1 MLRRRHTEHGRPIEH
16 RPPSGAALLLAALAA
31 ASLTACGKR
40 NRYEPPP
47 PPPVTVSKPLQ
58 LSVADYLEVTGSV
71 AASKSVDLVA
81 RVEGYLRS
89 VDFQD
94 GSLVKA
100 GQLLFVIEPEPYEAK
115 LASQQAQLLDAQSE
129 YDRQLRLIKEN
140 ATSQANV
147 DKWRSQR
154 DEAQANVA
162 LARINLG
169 YTRITAPFTG
179 RIGRHLVD
187 PGNLVGA
194 SGTATKLA
202 TLEQIDPAFVYFS
215 VNERDV
221 LRVRA
226 SAQAQA
232 HYPLPNGQMPPLPV
246 YLGLQTEEGYPHQG
260 TLDFANTG
268 LDTGSGTLQ
277 LRALVPNPERVF
289 LPGLFARVRIARDQ
303 PAARLMVPDRVV
315 GNDQVGSY
323 VMLVAADHKVQQRRV
338 EIGPV
343 QDGLRA
349 IVSGLEPDSAVVVD
363 GLQNAVPGNAV
374 TPSERPLTPQAMAAA
389 AAR

>member
-1 MLRRRHTEHGRPIEH
+1 MPTPARTDRRGLCLR
-16 RPPSGAALLLAALAA
+16 LLLAALALVSIA
-31 ASLTACGKR
+31 ACGSR
-40 NRYEPPP
+40 NRYQPPP
-47 PPPVTVSKPLQ
+47 PPPVTVSKPLE
-58 LSVADYLEVTGSV
+58 LPVADYLETTGSV
-71 AASKSVDLVA
+71 AASRSVDLVA
-81 RVEGYLRS
+81 RVEGYLRT

-169 YTRITAPFTG
+169 YTRITAPFAG

-194 SGTATKLA
+194 SGSATKLA
-202 TLEQIDPAFVYFS
+202 TLEQIDPAYVYFS

-226 SAQAQA
+226 AAQAR
-232 HYPLPNGQMPPLPV
+232 YPLPNGQVPRVPV
-246 YLGLQTEEGYPHQG
+246 FLGLQTEEGFPHQG
-260 TLDFANTG
+260 ALDFANTG

-277 LRALVPNPERVF
+277 LRALVANPERVF
-289 LPGLFARVRIARDQ
+289 LPGLFARVRIARGA

-323 VMLVAADHKVQQRRV
+323 VMLVTADHKVQQQRV
-338 EIGPV
+338 EIGPL
-343 QDGLRA
+343 QSGLRA
-349 IVSGLEPDSAVVVD
+349 IVSGLEPGSDVVVD
-363 GLQNAVPGNAV
+363 GLQNAVPGNLV
-374 TPSERPLTPQAMAAA
+374 TPTERPLAPPPVAAA
-389 AAR
+389 TR

>member
-1 MLRRRHTEHGRPIEH
+1 MHTECAAH
-16 RPPSGAALLLAALAA
+16 RASAALALAGVMVAALLG
-31 ASLTACGKR
+31 ACGKR
-40 NRYEPPP
+40 NAYEPPP
-47 PPPVTVSKPLQ
+47 PPPVTVSKPARMP
-58 LSVADYLEVTGSV
+58 VTDYLQTTGSV
-71 AASKSVDLVA
+71 SAFMSVDLVA

-89 VDFQD
+89 VNFQD
-94 GSLVKA
+94 GSIVKA
-100 GQLLFVIEPEPYEAK
+100 GQVLFVIEPEPYRAK
-115 LASQQAQLLDAQSE
+115 LQGQEAQLLDAQSE
-129 YDRQLRLIKEN
+129 YDRQLRMIKEN

-154 DEAQANVA
+154 DEAQANVL

-169 YTRITAPFTG
+169 YTQITAPFTG

-187 PGNLVGA
+187 PGNLVGS
-194 SGTATKLA
+194 SGSATKLA
-202 TLEQIDPAFVYFS
+202 TIEQIDPAYVYFS
-215 VNERDV
+215 VNERDL

-226 SAQAQA
+226 AAQARGQ
-232 HYPLPNGQMPPLPV
+232 PLNQTPRVAV
-246 YLGLQTEEGYPHQG
+246 YLGLQTENGYPHEG

-277 LRALVPNPERVF
+277 LRAVVPNAHWMF
-289 LPGLFARVRIARDQ
+289 LPGLFARVRIPRGAPTAQ
-303 PAARLMVPDRVV
+303 LMVPDRVV

-338 EIGPV
+338 ETGPA

-349 IVSGLEPDSAVVVD
+349 ILSGLEPGSEVVID
-363 GLQNAVPGNAV
+363 GLQNAVPGNIV
-374 TPSERPLTPQAMAAA
+374 SPIERPLAAPTAPAA